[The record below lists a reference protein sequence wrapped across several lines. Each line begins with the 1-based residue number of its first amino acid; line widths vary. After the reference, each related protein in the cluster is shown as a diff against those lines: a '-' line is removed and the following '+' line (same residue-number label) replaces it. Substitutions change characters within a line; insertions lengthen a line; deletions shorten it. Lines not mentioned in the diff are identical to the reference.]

1 MKRATY
7 VMIAMLVISLAL
19 PVSFGAGTAS
29 AAGKKAEHEGPA
41 VKMADVPEA
50 AKATLEKEARGGTIV
65 QVNQDTEKGKAV
77 YEAQIEKN
85 GKTRYVSVSP
95 EGKVVKRESAR
106 REARERQKESTK

>member
-41 VKMADVPEA
+41 VNMADVPET
-50 AKATLEKEARGGTIV
+50 AKATLEQEARGGT
-65 QVNQDTEKGKAV
+65 NQDTEKGKAV